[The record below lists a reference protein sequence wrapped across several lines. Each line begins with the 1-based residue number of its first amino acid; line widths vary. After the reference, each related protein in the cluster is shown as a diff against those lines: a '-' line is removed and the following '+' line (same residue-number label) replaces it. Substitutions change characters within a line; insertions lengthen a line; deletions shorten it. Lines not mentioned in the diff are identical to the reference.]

1 MLRSCPYCGRIHD
14 SRFDCGKRP
23 VQKKFYPKKRGAA
36 DLFRST
42 KEWQRTREMVRA
54 RDRNLCR
61 WCLSRGML
69 SYDKLSVHHIEPL
82 EQAWELRSEEDNL
95 ITLCPICHEMA
106 ESGKIPRDALKRL
119 AQEPPRLSPPL
130 PRNGKKW

>member
-1 MLRSCPYCGRIHD
+1 M
-14 SRFDCGKRP
+14 
-23 VQKKFYPKKRGAA
+23 
-36 DLFRST
+36 FRST

-106 ESGKIPRDALKRL
+106 ESGKIPRDALHKL
-119 AQEPPRLSPPL
+119 TQEPTRISPL
-130 PRNGKKW
+130 PQNGEKWYSGTPTRGTQKNEIFPK